1 MSTIKETTL
10 HPENQ
15 PDVNLYPRTLATLVE
30 GLDVAITTKAP
41 RPVACKIVLPQG
53 ATKGTLTEEQLTI
66 LSASPQNYIEMVN
79 DKELYYLNDP
89 GHESGFY
96 TYSHVGIENSKAT
109 IKTLTITVSAKSFVI
124 VTTVVPTESGGV
136 QFVEVYASRPL
147 TEEQLTTLKANKSNQ
162 IIYYGG
168 VKYYFKL
175 AYEKSSTEWIYATF
189 VDSAAIL
196 IVNMSSGSAV
206 IHFVDRKYYRHLLKG
221 TANAHFVSGSSVT
234 SPVEYE
240 MIFIT
245 DSADSMK
252 VDDSTAQN
260 DKLGEY
266 AGGYITAYGTVR
278 VKTSDEAPGT
288 YYAFDACGFKH
299 EGSPGIYSV
308 SYLYMYDP
316 TKYGQL
322 NALSKV
328 SAQIATVDSDTVIE
342 I

>member
-124 VTTVVPTESGGV
+124 VTTVVPTESGGGKLYLHSLYFARV
-136 QFVEVYASRPL
+136 KNQALL
-147 TEEQLTTLKANKSNQ
+147 TFYHTSPTQVTD
-162 IIYYGG
+162 
-168 VKYYFKL
+168 
-175 AYEKSSTEWIYATF
+175 EWIYDKLTNNNCCLTF
-189 VDSAAIL
+189 
-196 IVNMSSGSAV
+196 
-206 IHFVDRKYYRHLLKG
+206 FP
-221 TANAHFVSGSSVT
+221 TVT
-234 SPVEYE
+234 SISQYDT
-240 MIFIT
+240 IGL
-245 DSADSMK
+245 SA
-252 VDDSTAQN
+252 Q
-260 DKLGEY
+260 LQP
-266 AGGYITAYGTVR
+266 
-278 VKTSDEAPGT
+278 TSSSPSWGAPI
-288 YYAFDACGFKH
+288 DL
-299 EGSPGIYSV
+299 ESPSPTTLSV
-308 SYLYMYDP
+308 SQADQYLV
-316 TKYGQL
+316 TEL
-322 NALSKV
+322 
-328 SAQIATVDSDTVIE
+328 
-342 I
+342 